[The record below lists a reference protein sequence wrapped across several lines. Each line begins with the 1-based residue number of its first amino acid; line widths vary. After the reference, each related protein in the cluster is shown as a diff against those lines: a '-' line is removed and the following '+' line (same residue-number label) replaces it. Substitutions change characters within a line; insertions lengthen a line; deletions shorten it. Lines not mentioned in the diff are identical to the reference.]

1 MLRHALKFQTEC
13 LIVPGEGVRLSHPG
27 LFMLPANA
35 NRIQGHLTLAY
46 STIVNTRI
54 RFLLLILWKTNSV
67 ALVLQTSVMADR
79 EMSSQCVQYRLFRG
93 INHLGF
99 HSHSSEFTG
108 PGYP

>member
-1 MLRHALKFQTEC
+1 MREYVSA
-13 LIVPGEGVRLSHPG
+13 IPGSSCYQLTAFR
-27 LFMLPANA
+27 AT
-35 NRIQGHLTLAY
+35 LTLAY

-54 RFLLLILWKTNSV
+54 RFLLLLLWKTNSV

-93 INHLGF
+93 ISHLGF
-99 HSHSSEFTG
+99 HSYSREFRG